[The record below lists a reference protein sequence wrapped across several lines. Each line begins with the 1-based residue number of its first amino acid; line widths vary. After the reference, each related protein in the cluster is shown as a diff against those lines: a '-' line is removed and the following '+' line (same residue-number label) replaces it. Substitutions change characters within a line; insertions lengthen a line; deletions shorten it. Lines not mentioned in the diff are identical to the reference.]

1 MAPRAV
7 VVVVALLPMAL
18 AACGVTAPAVTSQPE
33 ATGTQPASPSAAALN
48 PTSTRVRTEVLVG
61 SSPDGN
67 GAGAYR
73 YRVEY
78 PQLDGNPGLVRGV
91 DSVIEGRIRRDV
103 AEFLDAARTG
113 PLGARPSDLECMS
126 RTDRATARLA
136 VLRVDCTEEQA
147 GAARPNAPNHTFNCD
162 LIRGRVLTLQD
173 LFTQGSEY
181 LTVLSEAA
189 RQQLRAKLVSGDD
202 KTLSEGTS
210 PAVANFKDFL
220 LEKDALVVVFAKYQ
234 GAVGADGQPEVDISY
249 GDLERYFASGV
260 KELVAT
266 GA

>member
-1 MAPRAV
+1 MARRAV
-7 VVVVALLPMAL
+7 IVVVALLPMAL
-18 AACGVTAPAVTSQPE
+18 AACGLTAPGVISRPE
-33 ATGTQPASPSAAALN
+33 ATGTHLASPSAAALN
-48 PTSTRVRTEVLVG
+48 QTSTRVRTEVLAG

-113 PLGARPSDLECMS
+113 PLGAEPSDLECMS

-136 VLRVDCTEEQA
+136 VLRVDCTEKQA
-147 GAARPNAPNHTFNCD
+147 GAAGPNAPNHTFNCD

-266 GA
+266 GT

>member
-1 MAPRAV
+1 MARRAV
-7 VVVVALLPMAL
+7 VVIVALLPMVL
-18 AACGVTAPAVTSQPE
+18 AACGVTAPAMTSQPE

-48 PTSTRVRTEVLVG
+48 PTSTRVRTEVLAG
-61 SSPDGN
+61 ASPDGN

-78 PQLDGNPGLVRGV
+78 PQLDGNPGLVRAV

-103 AEFLDAARTG
+103 AEFLDAARSG
-113 PLGARPSDLECMS
+113 PLAGPSDLECMS

-136 VLRVDCTEEQA
+136 VLRVDCTEQQA
-147 GAARPNAPNHTFNCD
+147 GAARPDAPSHTFNCD

-189 RQQLRAKLVSGDD
+189 RQQLHAKLVSGDD
-202 KTLSEGTS
+202 KALSEGTS

-266 GA
+266 GT